1 MRRLVTSFMVAAGLL
16 AACGNQASTPPQSSA
31 PPLLTDSSGMI
42 GCYLSYIEG
51 PLVVDPTYGTA
62 IVESIEGLNGLKT
75 LSPTPVMWPKGYQ
88 ARQSG
93 SEIEVLDQS
102 GRVVARTGTSIH
114 IGGGYQGESP
124 GYWLACGLPD
134 ALPYTLPGQ

>member
-31 PPLLTDSSGMI
+31 PALLTDSTGRI
-42 GCYLSYIEG
+42 GCYLSFIEG

-62 IVESIEGLNGLKT
+62 IVGSTNGPNGLEN
-75 LSPTPVMWPKGYQ
+75 LSPTPVMWPNGYQ
-88 ARQSG
+88 ARRSG

-114 IGGGYQGESP
+114 LGGGYQWDSP
-124 GYWLACGLPD
+124 GWLACGLPD
-134 ALPYTLPGQ
+134 DLPSTLPGQ